1 MINAKKKTPKVIL
14 SDFFMLWRK
23 YTLQE
28 PCQWA
33 GNAKN
38 ESMYAEVVIAL
49 YDAGK
54 CLKWEMGFFEGM
66 AGKKL
71 GYQGMKNSVFHAL

>member
-38 ESMYAEVVIAL
+38 ESTYAEVVIAL
-49 YDAGK
+49 YGAGK
-54 CLKWEMGFFEGM
+54 CLKWEMGFFEEM
-66 AGKKL
+66 A
-71 GYQGMKNSVFHAL
+71 S